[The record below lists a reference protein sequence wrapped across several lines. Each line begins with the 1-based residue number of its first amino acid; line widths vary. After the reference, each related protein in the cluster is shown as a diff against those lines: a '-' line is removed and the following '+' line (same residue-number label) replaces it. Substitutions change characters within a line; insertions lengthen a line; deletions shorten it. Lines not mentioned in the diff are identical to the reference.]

1 MSEWM
6 TIRVELIGRADDTLA
21 SPPGRVLLARSD
33 HVFADLAD
41 AVNNAFGRWDL
52 TPLHEFTVDGLRLVP
67 GGDPQDLEAQDSEE
81 ITLGETGIATG
92 EPFTYVFDLGE
103 GWDHDCRV
111 EQTDVE
117 ADTAEADGPIA
128 VFGWG
133 SVPDQYGRETEDD
146 DQLAD
151 DSDDA
156 GAGDELD
163 SPDDEVDFLTVA
175 GAVPGWEIGVPDEE
189 LASAAKRLRTEA
201 QVGLPPFDTLFEA
214 AGLTAEELPPDDDD
228 LWVCLAAGTVQ
239 PQDAASLDPD
249 AEAVWSTLE
258 PADWAGMFI
267 GLLRG
272 GVGQS
277 AEPEVLA
284 HLIASSPDVDTEPVF
299 GEDREAVVE
308 ALGAVVGW
316 WQALCAVDGDR
327 RLTALGRW
335 GLPHA
340 LRVAWTD

>member
-21 SPPGRVLLARSD
+21 SPPGRVLLVHPD

-67 GGDPQDLEAQDSEE
+67 GGDAEDLEAQDSEE
-81 ITLGETGIATG
+81 VTLGETAIAAG
-92 EPFTYVFDLGE
+92 EPFTYIFDLGE

-111 EQTDVE
+111 EQTDID
-117 ADTAEADGPIA
+117 ASSAETDGPIA

-133 SVPDQYGRETEDD
+133 SVPDQYGRDAEDD
-146 DQLAD
+146 DQDGD
-151 DSDDA
+151 DETDDED
-156 GAGDELD
+156 DETAA
-163 SPDDEVDFLTVA
+163 DDEVDFLTVA
-175 GAVPGWEIGVPDEE
+175 AAVPGWEVDVPDEE
-189 LASAAKRLRTEA
+189 LATAAKRLRTEA
-201 QVGLPPFDTLFEA
+201 QAGLPPFGALFEA
-214 AGLTAEELPPDDDD
+214 AGLTADELPPDDDD
-228 LWVCLAAGTVQ
+228 LWVCLAAGTIQ
-239 PQDAASLDPD
+239 PQGAASLDPD

-267 GLLRG
+267 GLLHG
-272 GVGQS
+272 GVGQTM
-277 AEPEVLA
+277 EPEVLA
-284 HLIASSPDVDTEPVF
+284 HLIASSTEVRTEPVV

-308 ALGAVVGW
+308 ALGAVVAW
-316 WQALCAVDGDR
+316 WQALCAIDSDR